1 VSKPK
6 RGMLFTPPANPDPA
20 PDDVLTLQPDQPL
33 VTEPPSDES
42 SVDESS
48 VVQLPTPAPHPRAV
62 AGARKPEKPRHNRA
76 TTRIGKR
83 LVTAYVEPE
92 ALKQLKL
99 ISVDEEKTIQ
109 DLLIEGLNAVFQK
122 RGLTRCA

>member
-1 VSKPK
+1 MSSKPK
-6 RGMLFTPPANPDPA
+6 RASLFSEPSSAEDSAPA
-20 PDDVLTLQPDQPL
+20 PEITLPPDQFQHIEPL
-33 VTEPPSDES
+33 S
-42 SVDESS
+42 DESS
-48 VVQLPTPAPHPRAV
+48 VVQLPAQTPRPRAV
-62 AGARKPEKPRHNRA
+62 ASARKPERPKHNRA

-83 LVTAYVEPE
+83 LVTAYIEPE

-109 DLLIEGLNAVFQK
+109 DLLVEGLNAVFQK